1 MKKKLILV
9 LTIFL
14 SFSFSFEFN
23 YHSKEDMTYHKQQ
36 PQYKKE
42 SSIDLKVGYDFIKKL
57 K

>member
-1 MKKKLILV
+1 MKKTLV
-9 LTIFL
+9 LALTIFL

-42 SSIDLKVGYDFIKKL
+42 SSIKIKVDSDLIKKL

>member
-1 MKKKLILV
+1 MKKTLV
-9 LTIFL
+9 LALTIFL

-23 YHSKEDMTYHKQQ
+23 YHSKEDMTYHNQQ

-42 SSIDLKVGYDFIKKL
+42 SSIKLEAKSDLIKKF

>member
-1 MKKKLILV
+1 MKKNLILV

-14 SFSFSFEFN
+14 SFSFSFDFN
-23 YHSKEDMTYHKQQ
+23 YHSKEDITYHNQQ

-42 SSIDLKVGYDFIKKL
+42 SSINLEAKSDLIKKF

>member
-1 MKKKLILV
+1 MKKNLILV

-14 SFSFSFEFN
+14 SFSFSFEFS
-23 YHSKEDMTYHKQQ
+23 YHSKEDMTYHNQQ

-42 SSIDLKVGYDFIKKL
+42 SSIKLEAKSDLIKKL

>member
-1 MKKKLILV
+1 MKKNLILV

-23 YHSKEDMTYHKQQ
+23 YHSKEDMTYHNQQ

-42 SSIDLKVGYDFIKKL
+42 SSINLKVISDLIKKL